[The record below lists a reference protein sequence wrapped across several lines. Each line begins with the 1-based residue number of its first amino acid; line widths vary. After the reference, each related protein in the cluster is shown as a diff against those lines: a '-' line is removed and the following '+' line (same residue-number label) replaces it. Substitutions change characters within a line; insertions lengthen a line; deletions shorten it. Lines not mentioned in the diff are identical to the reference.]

1 MPTLDPSE
9 LNVVL
14 AVFGGFIILYGVISV
29 KIKDAWYL
37 GEALPAVVLGVCLG
51 PLAAKFLDSERW
63 GSAVPGQTNDITL
76 VRTAFANS
84 PLPTMV
90 PRAYWGLMR
99 VMIGIQLVMA
109 GYQLPAKYQ
118 KTKWKDMLVL
128 MLPVMTI
135 MWLATT
141 ICILATIPKVT
152 LLGAMVIGSCVTST
166 DPVLSQAVAKGPFS
180 DKFVRRSLREIISS
194 EAGANDGFGFPFLM
208 LSGKYHVSIGLYLM
222 RHADGK
228 EALHTG
234 DSTLHAV
241 VRALLPRA
249 GDVGRQGGGVGIALQ
264 NWFLETW
271 LYFVLMS
278 IAYGVIFGT
287 LIRYALKF
295 SVKRKWIDSESYVL
309 VPTAIGLFMMGTSGA
324 IGTDDLLSCFVA
336 GSALNWDG
344 EFLAEAQKRHDEVNA
359 SIDVLL
365 NFGGFM
371 YLGTI
376 IPWSEFNSDI
386 TGISP
391 GRLFGLGALVL
402 LFRRIP
408 AVLMTYKLMPN
419 TIKDWKEAF
428 FMGYFGPIGVGAA
441 FYVEHARHLFPKL
454 AEAEAVGDKEVVDVL
469 RAMGP
474 VVYWLALF
482 SIVVHGL
489 SIPILSAIYSY
500 MGVKPIQEDAVQLR
514 RRSVRVPPPAN
525 AVEGDRDTFIAF
537 NRFSRPNLSTE
548 SLSHMGDDD
557 SIADEKVRYPDLESG
572 LQEAKQNAQ
581 MSPRRSFN
589 IPRLTAPRSLSR
601 PRTSTSQVQWDR
613 PHVTRD

>member
-14 AVFGGFIILYGVISV
+14 AVFGGFIILYGILSV
-29 KIKDAWYL
+29 KIKNVWYL
-37 GEALPAVVLGVCLG
+37 GEALPAVVLGICLG

-63 GSAVPGQTNDITL
+63 GSAVEGQTNDITL
-76 VRTAFANS
+76 GV
-84 PLPTMV
+84 
-90 PRAYWGLMR
+90 MR

-118 KTKWKDMLVL
+118 KTRWRDMLVL
-128 MLPVMTI
+128 MIPIMTL

-141 ICILATIPKVT
+141 ICILATIPKLT
-152 LLGAMVIGSCVTST
+152 LLGAMVVASCVTST

-208 LSGKYHVSIGLYLM
+208 LATYLM
-222 RHADGK
+222 RHAEGSED
-228 EALHTG
+228 LHAG

-241 VRALLPRA
+241 ARALLPRA
-249 GDVGRQGGGVGIALQ
+249 GDVARQGGGVGIALQ

-278 IAYGVIFGT
+278 IAYGVVVGT
-287 LIRYALKF
+287 LIRFALKY
-295 SVKRKWIDSESYVL
+295 SVRKTSRKWIDSESYVL

-344 EFLAEAQKRHDEVNA
+344 EYLAEAQKRHDEVNA

-365 NFGGFM
+365 NYGGFI

-376 IPWSEFNSDI
+376 IPWSEFSSDI

-391 GRLFGLGALVL
+391 GRLFGLGFLVL
-402 LFRRIP
+402 AFRRIP
-408 AVLMTYKLMPN
+408 AVLLTYKLMPG
-419 TIKDWKEAF
+419 TIKDWKEAL

-441 FYVEHARHLFPKL
+441 FYVEHARHLFPKV
-454 AEAEAVGDKEVVDVL
+454 AEADAVGDTEVADLL
-469 RAMGP
+469 RAIGP

-482 SIVVHGL
+482 SIIVHGL
-489 SIPILSAIYSY
+489 SIPVLSAIY
-500 MGVKPIQEDAVQLR
+500 GLAGIEPIQEDAVQLR
-514 RRSVRVPPPAN
+514 RRSVRVPPPSN
-525 AVEGDRDTFIAF
+525 AIEGDRDTFIAF
-537 NRFSRPNLSTE
+537 NRFSRPNLSSE
-548 SLSHMGDDD
+548 SLTHVGDDD
-557 SIADEKVRYPDLESG
+557 STAASDEKVRFPGDLEAG
-572 LQEAKQNAQ
+572 LRKARQNAQ
-581 MSPRRSFN
+581 LAPRRSFN
-589 IPRLTAPRSLSR
+589 VPRLIPPRSLSR
-601 PRTSTSQVQWDR
+601 PRTSASQVQWDQQLSPQQQPQQLQLQ
-613 PHVTRD
+613 PHITRD

>member
-29 KIKDAWYL
+29 KIKNAWYL

-76 VRTAFANS
+76 
-84 PLPTMV
+84 
-90 PRAYWGLMR
+90 GIMR

-109 GYQLPAKYQ
+109 GYQLPAKFQ

-208 LSGKYHVSIGLYLM
+208 LMYLM

-241 VRALLPRA
+241 ARALLPRA

-271 LYFVLMS
+271 LYVVLMS

-454 AEAEAVGDKEVVDVL
+454 AEAEAVGDNEVVDVL

-557 SIADEKVRYPDLESG
+557 SITDEKVRYPDLESG
-572 LQEAKQNAQ
+572 LQKAKQNAQ

-589 IPRLTAPRSLSR
+589 IPRLAAPRSLSR
-601 PRTSTSQVQWDR
+601 PRTSTSQVQWDQR
-613 PHVTRD
+613 HVTRD

>member
-29 KIKDAWYL
+29 KIKNAWYL

-76 VRTAFANS
+76 
-84 PLPTMV
+84 
-90 PRAYWGLMR
+90 GLMR

-128 MLPVMTI
+128 MLPAMTI

-208 LSGKYHVSIGLYLM
+208 LSGKYHVSIG
-222 RHADGK
+222 
-228 EALHTG
+228 
-234 DSTLHAV
+234 S
-241 VRALLPRA
+241 RALLPRA

-454 AEAEAVGDKEVVDVL
+454 AEAEAVGDNEVLDVL

-489 SIPILSAIYSY
+489 SIPILSAIYNY

-589 IPRLTAPRSLSR
+589 IPRLTAPRSLSC
-601 PRTSTSQVQWDR
+601 PRTSTSQVQWDQ

>member
-1 MPTLDPSE
+1 MATLDPSE

-29 KIKDAWYL
+29 KIKNAWYL

-76 VRTAFANS
+76 
-84 PLPTMV
+84 
-90 PRAYWGLMR
+90 GLMR

-208 LSGKYHVSIGLYLM
+208 LMYLM

-241 VRALLPRA
+241 ARALLPRA

-287 LIRYALKF
+287 LIRYSLKF

-454 AEAEAVGDKEVVDVL
+454 AEAEAVGDNEVVDVL

-589 IPRLTAPRSLSR
+589 IPRLTAPRSLIVPGPAPVRCSGINL
-601 PRTSTSQVQWDR
+601 TSHATDEL
-613 PHVTRD
+613 P

>member
-29 KIKDAWYL
+29 KIKNAWYL

-76 VRTAFANS
+76 
-84 PLPTMV
+84 
-90 PRAYWGLMR
+90 GLMR

-208 LSGKYHVSIGLYLM
+208 LSGKYHVAIWLYLM

-241 VRALLPRA
+241 ARALLPRA

-271 LYFVLMS
+271 LYFVLVS

-287 LIRYALKF
+287 LIRYSLKF

-454 AEAEAVGDKEVVDVL
+454 AEAEAVGDNEVVDVL

-601 PRTSTSQVQWDR
+601 PRTSTSQVQWDQ

>member
-29 KIKDAWYL
+29 KIKNAWYL

-76 VRTAFANS
+76 
-84 PLPTMV
+84 
-90 PRAYWGLMR
+90 GLMR

-208 LSGKYHVSIGLYLM
+208 LSGKYHVAI
-222 RHADGK
+222 
-228 EALHTG
+228 
-234 DSTLHAV
+234 
-241 VRALLPRA
+241 
-249 GDVGRQGGGVGIALQ
+249 
-264 NWFLETW
+264 WFLGQE
-271 LYFVLMS
+271 
-278 IAYGVIFGT
+278 
-287 LIRYALKF
+287 
-295 SVKRKWIDSESYVL
+295 WIDSESYVL

-454 AEAEAVGDKEVVDVL
+454 AEAEAVADNEVVDVL

-589 IPRLTAPRSLSR
+589 YRGLLRLEA
-601 PRTSTSQVQWDR
+601 
-613 PHVTRD
+613 

>member
-29 KIKDAWYL
+29 KIKNAWYL

-76 VRTAFANS
+76 
-84 PLPTMV
+84 
-90 PRAYWGLMR
+90 GLMR

-208 LSGKYHVSIGLYLM
+208 LSGKYHVSIG
-222 RHADGK
+222 
-228 EALHTG
+228 
-234 DSTLHAV
+234 S
-241 VRALLPRA
+241 RALLPRA

-454 AEAEAVGDKEVVDVL
+454 AEAEAVGDNEVVDVL

-500 MGVKPIQEDAVQLR
+500 MGVKPIQEDAVHLR

-557 SIADEKVRYPDLESG
+557 PIADEKVRYPDLESG
-572 LQEAKQNAQ
+572 LQEARQNAQ

-601 PRTSTSQVQWDR
+601 PRTSTSQVQWDQ

>member
-9 LNVVL
+9 LNIVL
-14 AVFGGFIILYGVISV
+14 AVFGAFIILFGILSV
-29 KIKDAWYL
+29 KIKNAWYL
-37 GEALPAVVLGVCLG
+37 GEALPAVVLGICLG

-63 GSAVPGQTNDITL
+63 GSAVEGQTNDITL
-76 VRTAFANS
+76 GV
-84 PLPTMV
+84 
-90 PRAYWGLMR
+90 MR

-118 KTKWKDMLVL
+118 KNRWKDMLVL
-128 MLPVMTI
+128 MIPIMTL

-152 LLGAMVIGSCVTST
+152 LLGAMVIASCVTST

-208 LSGKYHVSIGLYLM
+208 LATYLM
-222 RHADGK
+222 RHAEGSDVPAGN
-228 EALHTG
+228 
-234 DSTLHAV
+234 STVQSVA
-241 VRALLPRA
+241 RALLPRA
-249 GDVGRQGGGVGIALQ
+249 GDVARQGGGVGIALQ

-278 IAYGVIFGT
+278 IAYGVVVGT
-287 LIRYALKF
+287 LIRFALKY
-295 SVKRKWIDSESYVL
+295 SVRKKWIDSESYVL
-309 VPTAIGLFMMGTSGA
+309 VPTAIGLFLMGTSGA

-344 EFLAEAQKRHDEVNA
+344 EYLAEAQKRHDEVNA

-365 NFGGFM
+365 NFGGFI

-402 LFRRIP
+402 AFRRIP
-408 AVLMTYKLMPN
+408 AVLLTYKLMPN
-419 TIKDWKEAF
+419 TIKDWKEAL

-441 FYVEHARHLFPKL
+441 FYVEHARHLFPKIT
-454 AEAEAVGDKEVVDVL
+454 EAAGDNEVTDML
-469 RAMGP
+469 RAIGP

-482 SIVVHGL
+482 SIIVHGL
-489 SIPILSAIYSY
+489 SIPTLSLIYEY
-500 MGVKPIQEDAVQLR
+500 MGVQPIQEDAVTVR
-514 RRSVRVPPPAN
+514 RRSVRVPPPSN
-525 AVEGDRDTFIAF
+525 AVEGDRETFIAF
-537 NRFSRPNLSTE
+537 NRFSRPNLSAE
-548 SLSHMGDDD
+548 SLSHLRDDD
-557 SIADEKVRYPDLESG
+557 SSITDEKIRYPDLESG
-572 LQEAKQNAQ
+572 LEQAKHNAQ
-581 MSPRRSFN
+581 LSPKRSFHV
-589 IPRLTAPRSLSR
+589 PRLSPPRSLSR
-601 PRTSTSQVQWDR
+601 PRTSASQVKWDQS
-613 PHVTRD
+613 HVTQD

>member
-29 KIKDAWYL
+29 KIKNAWYL

-63 GSAVPGQTNDITL
+63 GSAVPGQTNEITL
-76 VRTAFANS
+76 
-84 PLPTMV
+84 
-90 PRAYWGLMR
+90 GLMR

-208 LSGKYHVSIGLYLM
+208 LIYLM

-241 VRALLPRA
+241 ARALLPRA
-249 GDVGRQGGGVGIALQ
+249 GDIARQGGGVGIALQ

-271 LYFVLMS
+271 LYFVMMS

-287 LIRYALKF
+287 MIRYALKY

-376 IPWSEFNSDI
+376 IPWREFNSDI

-454 AEAEAVGDKEVVDVL
+454 AEAEAIGDNEVVDVL

-489 SIPILSAIYSY
+489 SIPILSAIYGY
-500 MGVKPIQEDAVQLR
+500 MGVQPIQEDAVQLR
-514 RRSVRVPPPAN
+514 RRSVRVPPPSN

-557 SIADEKVRYPDLESG
+557 STIADEKVRYPDLESG

-601 PRTSTSQVQWDR
+601 PRTSTSQVQWDQ

>member
-14 AVFGGFIILYGVISV
+14 AVFGGFIILYGILSV
-29 KIKDAWYL
+29 KIKNAWYL
-37 GEALPAVVLGVCLG
+37 GEALPAVVLGICLG
-51 PLAAKFLDSERW
+51 PIAAKFLDSERW
-63 GSAVPGQTNDITL
+63 GSAVAGQTNDITL
-76 VRTAFANS
+76 
-84 PLPTMV
+84 
-90 PRAYWGLMR
+90 GLMR

-118 KTKWKDMLVL
+118 KNKWKDMLVL
-128 MLPVMTI
+128 MIPIMTL

-180 DKFVRRSLREIISS
+180 DKYVRRSLREIISS

-208 LSGKYHVSIGLYLM
+208 LATYLM
-222 RHADGK
+222 RHAEGADV
-228 EALHTG
+228 HSD

-241 VRALLPRA
+241 ARTLLPRA
-249 GDVGRQGGGVGIALQ
+249 GDVARQGGGVGVALS

-278 IAYGVIFGT
+278 IAYGVVVGT
-287 LIRYALKF
+287 MI
-295 SVKRKWIDSESYVL
+295 RKWIDSESYVL

-344 EFLAEAQKRHDEVNA
+344 EYLAEAQKRHDEVNA

-365 NFGGFM
+365 NFGGFI

-402 LFRRIP
+402 AFRRIP
-408 AVLMTYKLMPN
+408 AVLLTYKLMPN
-419 TIKDWKEAF
+419 TIKDWKEAL

-454 AEAEAVGDKEVVDVL
+454 DEAAGDSEVTDLL
-469 RAMGP
+469 RAIGP

-482 SIVVHGL
+482 SIIVHGL
-489 SIPILSAIYSY
+489 SIPILSLIYEY
-500 MGVKPIQEDAVQLR
+500 MGIQPIQEDPVQLR
-514 RRSVRVPPPAN
+514 RRSVRVPPPSN
-525 AVEGDRDTFIAF
+525 AVEAGRDTIIAF

-557 SIADEKVRYPDLESG
+557 STVADEKIRYPDLESG
-572 LQEAKQNAQ
+572 LQQARQNAQ
-581 MSPRRSFN
+581 LSPRRSFN
-589 IPRLTAPRSLSR
+589 IPRIIPPRSLSR
-601 PRTSTSQVQWDR
+601 PRTSASQIRFDQ
-613 PHVTRD
+613 PHVTQD

>member
-14 AVFGGFIILYGVISV
+14 AIFGAFIILFGILSV
-29 KIKDAWYL
+29 KIKNVWYL
-37 GEALPAVVLGVCLG
+37 GEALPAVVLGICLG
-51 PLAAKFLDSERW
+51 PIAARFIDSERW
-63 GSAVPGQTNDITL
+63 GSAVEGQTNDITL
-76 VRTAFANS
+76 GV
-84 PLPTMV
+84 
-90 PRAYWGLMR
+90 MR

-118 KTKWKDMLVL
+118 KNRWKDMLVL
-128 MLPVMTI
+128 MIPIMTL

-152 LLGAMVIGSCVTST
+152 LLGAMVIASCVTST

-208 LSGKYHVSIGLYLM
+208 LATYLM
-222 RHADGK
+222 RHAEGS
-228 EALHTG
+228 EANA
-234 DSTLHAV
+234 DASAAQAV
-241 VRALLPRA
+241 ARAILPRA
-249 GDVGRQGGGVGIALQ
+249 GDVARQGGGVGIALQ

-278 IAYGVIFGT
+278 IAYGVVVGT
-287 LIRYALKF
+287 LIRFALKY
-295 SVKRKWIDSESYVL
+295 SVRKKWIDSESYVL
-309 VPTAIGLFMMGTSGA
+309 VPTAIGLFMMGTSGS

-344 EFLAEAQKRHDEVNA
+344 EYLAEAQKRHDEVNA

-365 NFGGFM
+365 NFGGFI
-371 YLGTI
+371 YLGSI
-376 IPWSEFNSDI
+376 IPWSEFNSDV

-402 LFRRIP
+402 AFRRIP
-408 AVLMTYKLMPN
+408 AVLLTYKLMPN
-419 TIKDWKEAF
+419 TIKDWKEAL

-441 FYVEHARHLFPKL
+441 FYVEHARHLFPKV
-454 AEAEAVGDKEVVDVL
+454 AEAAGDNEVTDML
-469 RAMGP
+469 RAIGP

-482 SIVVHGL
+482 SIIVHGL
-489 SIPILSAIYSY
+489 SIPALNLIYEY
-500 MGVKPIQEDAVQLR
+500 MGVQPIQEDAVAVR
-514 RRSVRVPPPAN
+514 RRSVRVPPPSN
-525 AVEGDRDTFIAF
+525 AVEGDRETFIAF

-557 SIADEKVRYPDLESG
+557 SSTVTDEKIRWPDLESG
-572 LQEAKQNAQ
+572 LRQAKKNAKL
-581 MSPRRSFN
+581 SPRRSFN
-589 IPRLTAPRSLSR
+589 VPRLSPPRSLSR
-601 PRTSTSQVQWDR
+601 PATSASQVKWDQS
-613 PHVTRD
+613 HATQD